1 MKDIKLLAFDFD
13 GTLFDSMKQISEEN
27 LAFLRYAK
35 SRGVEL
41 VPATGRLYN
50 NLPDSIK
57 VLCRYFILSNGASV
71 YDSAEDRYLYEAPM
85 SLELALEI
93 YRYGDTLPCIYDAY
107 LDNWGWMTRSM
118 YENMDE
124 YFPDKNYIHTMLSKR
139 TPVDDLKTFI
149 REKGLPVQKIQFYFT
164 DLDLRS
170 EQITAVSQRFP
181 GKLYVSTS
189 LESNIEIN
197 SSDAV
202 KGKALAA
209 LCAKLNI
216 SLEQVA
222 AIGDGTNDLSMI
234 EQAGTGICMCNGAE
248 ACKEAADLISEY
260 DNNHSGFARVLA
272 DFI

>member
-1 MKDIKLLAFDFD
+1 MNDIKLLAFDFD
-13 GTLFDSMKQISEEN
+13 GTLFDSMKQISEDN
-27 LAFLRYAK
+27 LAFLRHAK

-50 NLPDSIK
+50 NLPDSVK
-57 VLCRYFILSNGASV
+57 ELCRYFILSNGASV
-71 YDSAEDRYLYEAPM
+71 YDSAEDRYLYEAPIP
-85 SLELALEI
+85 LELALEI

-107 LDNWGWMTRSM
+107 MDNWGWMSRSM
-118 YENMDE
+118 YENMDA

-149 REKGLPVQKIQFYFT
+149 SGKGLPVQKIQFYFT
-164 DLDLRS
+164 DLDLRAR
-170 EQITAVSQRFP
+170 QIAAVDQHFP

-197 SSDAV
+197 SADAV

-209 LCAKLNI
+209 LCTKLGI
-216 SLEQVA
+216 SMKQVA

-234 EQAGTGICMCNGAE
+234 EQAGIGICMCNGAD
-248 ACKEAADLISEY
+248 ACKEAADLITEY
-260 DNNHSGFARVLA
+260 DNNHSGFARVLTA
-272 DFI
+272 LI

>member
-57 VLCRYFILSNGASV
+57 ELCRYFILSNGASV

-139 TPVDDLKTFI
+139 TPVDDLKAFI

-260 DNNHSGFARVLA
+260 DNNHSGFARVLT